1 MSDLIDIM
9 IDELEKTTKDS
20 EQERIPLHIQDEPP
34 HRREPTK
41 EKKQEK
47 RVIII
52 DI

>member
-20 EQERIPLHIQDEPP
+20 ESERIPLHIQDEPP
-34 HRREPTK
+34 RPRKAEP
-41 EKKQEK
+41 EKKQER